1 MQLYQT
7 VEWSQVKTK
16 WFFTL
21 LIGAVVRAPTVIKRD
36 FTNARDV
43 PSPTHGSLIW

>member
-7 VEWSQVKTK
+7 AEWSQVKTK

-21 LIGAVVRAPTVIKRD
+21 LIGAVVTEPTAIKRD
-36 FTNARDV
+36 YTNTKAV
-43 PSPTHGSLIW
+43 LLPTQGSLIW